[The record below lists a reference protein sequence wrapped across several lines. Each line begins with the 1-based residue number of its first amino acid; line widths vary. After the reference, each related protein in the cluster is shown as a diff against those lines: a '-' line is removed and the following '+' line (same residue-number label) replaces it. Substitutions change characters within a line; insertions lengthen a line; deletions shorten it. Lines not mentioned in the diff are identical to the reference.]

1 MQRLISGFAA
11 IWTKG
16 ISDYGDKHRE
26 SFAKDSKLGGH
37 WEYRKHS
44 EGATPDKPIP
54 VFIDSRQKQK
64 EFIRAE
70 KLIDPNEI
78 GEVSMNSEGKNFSS
92 GSGMPGAWV

>member
-1 MQRLISGFAA
+1 MNRLISGFSA
-11 IWTKG
+11 IWTRG
-16 ISDYGDKHRE
+16 ISDYGDKRKE
-26 SFAKDSKLGGH
+26 TWAADQKRGGH

-64 EFIRAE
+64 EFIKAE

-78 GEVSMNSEGKNFSS
+78 GNISMDSEGRSFSS
-92 GSGMPGAWV
+92 GSGMPGAWI